1 MASYR
6 KIYFYI
12 CLVLDP
18 CERQTAAVLM
28 VETVGLAHAHDASA
42 RLSRRSPPCAHRPL
56 APDQPRS
63 RGQPSTPPGRLRAQR
78 RPWTAHRAPVLGS
91 GV

>member
-6 KIYFYI
+6 KVYFCI

-42 RLSRRSPPCAHRPL
+42 RLSRRSTPVRPSSLSAGSAPFARSAQHAAGKAPCSPKAL
-56 APDQPRS
+56 D
-63 RGQPSTPPGRLRAQR
+63 
-78 RPWTAHRAPVLGS
+78 
-91 GV
+91 